1 MRAWIALA
9 AALLAGPAAA
19 QDMALTFDDLPVHS
33 DLPPGETRLGVI
45 ARLVGGLADAG
56 APPSYGFVNA
66 AGEAEAGGA
75 EALRVWRAAGHP
87 VGNHTWSHRRLEDP
101 AAFEAEVARNEPA
114 LKALGGDWRWFR
126 YPFLDEGATPELRA
140 AARRILARRGYRV
153 ASVTLSFHDYAW
165 NGPYARCA
173 AKVDQAAIAR
183 LEESF
188 LAAADQSLARAKA
201 LSREV
206 AGREIPLVLLM
217 HVGAFDARMLP
228 RLLDL
233 LPRARRAV
241 GDARGGHGRPVLP
254 GGSAG
259 EGLAAAGD
267 PGGRRRA
274 EGPDPA
280 AQPLPGAGAG
290 QALPLSEAP

>member
-101 AAFEAEVARNEPA
+101 AAFEAEVVRNEPA
-114 LKALGGDWRWFR
+114 LQGLGGDWRWFR
-126 YPFLDEGATPELRA
+126 YPFLDEGATPEMRA
-140 AARRILARRGYRV
+140 AGRRILAKRGYRV

-173 AKVDQAAIAR
+173 AQGDQAAIAG
-183 LEESF
+183 LEASF

-201 LSREV
+201 LSRQV

-228 RLLDL
+228 RLLALYRERGVRFVTLEAAMADPFYWEDL
-233 LPRARRAV
+233 QAKASARPATLE
-241 GDARGGHGRPVLP
+241 DA
-254 GGSAG
+254 A
-259 EGLAAAGD
+259 EAKGLTA
-267 PGGRRRA
+267 P
-274 EGPDPA
+274 PDPYLG
-280 AQPLPGAGAG
+280 PELDKVCR
-290 QALPLSEAP
+290 

>member
-87 VGNHTWSHRRLEDP
+87 VGNHTWSHKRLQDP
-101 AAFEAEVARNEPA
+101 AAFEAEVVRNEPA
-114 LKALGGDWRWFR
+114 LQALGGDWRWFR
-126 YPFLDEGATPELRA
+126 YPFLDEGATPELRS
-140 AARRILARRGYRV
+140 AARGILKARGYRI

-173 AKVDQAAIAR
+173 ANGDQAAIAR
-183 LEESF
+183 LEESY
-188 LAAADQSLARAKA
+188 LAAADASLARART
-201 LSREV
+201 LSRQV

-228 RLLDL
+228 RLLALYRERGVRFVTLETAMADPFYREDL
-233 LPRARRAV
+233 QARASPRPATLE
-241 GDARGGHGRPVLP
+241 DAAELK
-254 GGSAG
+254 
-259 EGLAAAGD
+259 GLTPA
-267 PGGRRRA
+267 
-274 EGPDPA
+274 PDPS
-280 AQPLPGAGAG
+280 PGPE
-290 QALPLSEAP
+290 LDKVCR

>member
-1 MRAWIALA
+1 MRAWLALA
-9 AALLAGPAAA
+9 AALLAGPVAA

-66 AGEAEAGGA
+66 AGEAQPGGA

-101 AAFEAEVARNEPA
+101 AAFEAEVVRNEPT
-114 LKALGGDWRWFR
+114 LQALGGDWRWFR
-126 YPFLDEGATPELRA
+126 YPFLDEGAAPELRA
-140 AARRILARRGYRV
+140 AGRRILAERGYRV

-173 AKVDQAAIAR
+173 AKGDQAAIAR
-183 LEESF
+183 LEASF
-188 LAAADQSLARAKA
+188 LAAADQSLARARA
-201 LSREV
+201 LSREAV
-206 AGREIPLVLLM
+206 GREIPLVLLM

-228 RLLDL
+228 RLLTLYRERGVRFVTLEAAMADPFYREDL
-233 LPRARRAV
+233 R
-241 GDARGGHGRPVLP
+241 
-254 GGSAG
+254 
-259 EGLAAAGD
+259 AAASPRPATLEDAAELKGLTPPPN
-267 PGGRRRA
+267 PGPELDKLCR
-274 EGPDPA
+274 
-280 AQPLPGAGAG
+280 
-290 QALPLSEAP
+290 